1 MNYDF
6 SNITILIAEDEKYN
20 RFYLKELFKQTKAT
34 LIMAENGQQ
43 AVEFAETNPGIDI
56 ALLDIKMPV
65 MDGIQAA
72 SILRRKFSKIP
83 LIAVT
88 AFVQEFYNEVSFEEK
103 FDAYL
108 PKPINPGKLFQLI
121 ESYTLGVAS

>member
-1 MNYDF
+1 MKYDF
-6 SNITILIAEDEKYN
+6 SNITILIAEDEKFN
-20 RFYLKELFKQTKAT
+20 RFYLKELFKHTNANI
-34 LIMAENGQQ
+34 LMAENGQQ
-43 AVEFAETNPGIDI
+43 AVEFAEANPDIRI

-65 MDGIQAA
+65 MDGLQAA
-72 SILRRKFSKIP
+72 HIIRSKFAKIA

-88 AFVQEFYNEVSFEEK
+88 AFVQEFYGEVSFAER

-121 ESYTLGVAS
+121 ESYTY